1 MDGDSHRFGACMAKG
16 VYGQPTWSL
25 GLAVE
30 RPFPVFAQ
38 GPQPDGFFRLVVF
51 LVPVVPSASL
61 GDADMGPSGGLVGD
75 ASEARRLHERFDQ
88 QGRDVIARG
97 PVRNQLSAHDGQDV
111 RGEVGDAYPGQD
123 EEPGVVD
130 DLGEIFLRSV
140 GVQPMKRSRGASLRA
155 AVENPSRANSWPWRS
170 CTV

>member
-1 MDGDSHRFGACMAKG
+1 M
-16 VYGQPTWSL
+16 

-88 QGRDVIARG
+88 PGRDVIARG
-97 PVRNQLSAHDGQDV
+97 PVRNQLSAHAGLKWTPLL
-111 RGEVGDAYPGQD
+111 GPLSA
-123 EEPGVVD
+123 VVKHIPSD
-130 DLGEIFLRSV
+130 
-140 GVQPMKRSRGASLRA
+140 SLRDKI
-155 AVENPSRANSWPWRS
+155 WH
-170 CTV
+170 